1 MSKIIEG
8 KFSIYFFY
16 LPHSWKCQK
25 ICFTLHYT
33 FKIAM
38 LKMIACIPSIFP
50 ICGMNKILC
59 IAMSSDQTNGYP
71 FRQTNNFVKSILS
84 TSNCI
89 LYLQFPPSGSK
100 CFMNL
105 FSSISSIGKG
115 WITPTFWYLKNLSKT
130 YTHYKIYIF
139 DNTII
144 PEQKPFQA
152 STIIFNPRVWYK
164 IIVLWLTSSEP
175 VKGRTTPCSLNDLWN
190 SVNFHLQCSAPR
202 T

>member
-1 MSKIIEG
+1 M
-8 KFSIYFFY
+8 YWQY
-16 LPHSWKCQK
+16 LPIKQ
-25 ICFTLHYT
+25 
-33 FKIAM
+33 
-38 LKMIACIPSIFP
+38 
-50 ICGMNKILC
+50 
-59 IAMSSDQTNGYP
+59 NGYP